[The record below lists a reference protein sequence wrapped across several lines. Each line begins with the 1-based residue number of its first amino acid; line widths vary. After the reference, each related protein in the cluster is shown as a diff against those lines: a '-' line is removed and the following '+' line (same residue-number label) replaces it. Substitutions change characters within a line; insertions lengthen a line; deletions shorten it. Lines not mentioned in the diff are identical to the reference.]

1 MQANALQDRCAC
13 IFCSLLVPSASVRVL
28 LLLLQLTG
36 LISLLPKLFDRTSD
50 EETDERRLNHQGNK
64 WGCF

>member
-28 LLLLQLTG
+28 LLVLQLTG
-36 LISLLPKLFDRTSD
+36 LISLLTKLFARTSD
-50 EETDERRLNHQGNK
+50 EETDERRLNHQGNN

>member
-36 LISLLPKLFDRTSD
+36 LISLLTKLFDRTSD

>member
-13 IFCSLLVPSASVRVL
+13 IFCSLLVPSSSVRVL

-36 LISLLPKLFDRTSD
+36 LISLLTKLFDRTSD